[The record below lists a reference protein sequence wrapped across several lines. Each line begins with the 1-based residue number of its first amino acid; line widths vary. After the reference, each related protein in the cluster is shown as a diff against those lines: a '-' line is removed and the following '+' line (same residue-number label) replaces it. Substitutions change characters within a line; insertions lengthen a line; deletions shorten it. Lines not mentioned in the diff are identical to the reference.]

1 MWWERSS
8 RIARRSSC
16 GRSHQAADFRIGIKA
31 ARVADGLPRLS
42 WRPSKRERSARVTS
56 GPKLVTPVRPHPPIG
71 CFASSSVTS
80 SRDIQARGRPLTGSP
95 RRTRQDPTL
104 LPTNHVRVANASS
117 PPATTLHCCKLR
129 RLDIANRPV
138 GHSTRTDPSVS
149 ADSGPFSVTLYTV
162 APIPE
167 GLVRGGS
174 MVNRIAR
181 SFLIGTMAFVLLA
194 LTPLSAQASQGLT
207 HVEHPNVLVTIDPEA
222 SSQNEVTIAAFPSD
236 RNILVATAR
245 DTRQASGFSWAGYY
259 RSTDGG
265 DTWQNALVPGFPGDT
280 SPEGLSSPVNEA
292 GWKIGSD
299 TAITPDHAGRVYLA
313 WLSFGPT
320 TTEFAGWLVLT
331 RYSNFGAT
339 YDFTSV
345 VFAGHDTPSDKLGG
359 PGNSRVTDKEW
370 IAVDDTGGTCDG
382 NVYIPWAFFE
392 GSHGTKIVL
401 QRSSDGGLSWT
412 PIISLSHSPNSQNQG
427 ATVAVGPGGEVYVAW
442 EDFHKDQ
449 ILFTRSLDCGQTF
462 DVEQGIASIVP
473 VPEPLPGSA
482 YRLDSFPR
490 MAVSQTTGSIF
501 MTWADYR
508 SGDADVLLARSTGGG
523 AAFLGDYNGIA
534 SNAAGAHPIWAD
546 NRNVSINALRDQD
559 IYTATIS

>member
-8 RIARRSSC
+8 RILRRSSC

-42 WRPSKRERSARVTS
+42 RRPSKRERSARVTYRS
-56 GPKLVTPVRPHPPIG
+56 KLVTPVSTQPPIG
-71 CFASSSVTS
+71 CCASCSVTS
-80 SRDIQARGRPLTGSP
+80 RRDIQARGTPMTGST

-104 LPTNHVRVANASS
+104 PPTNDVMS
-117 PPATTLHCCKLR
+117 PTRRDRRRPQLHRCKSR
-129 RLDIANRPV
+129 RLNLRGRLARRIA
-138 GHSTRTDPSVS
+138 RTDTSQPCR
-149 ADSGPFSVTLYTV
+149 SGAVSVTLYTV

-174 MVNRIAR
+174 MMNRIAR

-280 SPEGLSSPVNEA
+280 SPEGLSSPVHEA

-299 TAITPDHAGRVYLA
+299 PVITTDREGRVYLA

-359 PGNSRVTDKEW
+359 PGNPRVTDKEW

-401 QRSSDGGLSWT
+401 QRST
-412 PIISLSHSPNSQNQG
+412 
-427 ATVAVGPGGEVYVAW
+427 
-442 EDFHKDQ
+442 
-449 ILFTRSLDCGQTF
+449 
-462 DVEQGIASIVP
+462 DV
-473 VPEPLPGSA
+473 
-482 YRLDSFPR
+482 
-490 MAVSQTTGSIF
+490 
-501 MTWADYR
+501 
-508 SGDADVLLARSTGGG
+508 
-523 AAFLGDYNGIA
+523 
-534 SNAAGAHPIWAD
+534 
-546 NRNVSINALRDQD
+546 
-559 IYTATIS
+559 